1 MENTNNTGKGRTA
14 IYVAAILG
22 TFLLVAF
29 LVWQM
34 VKVAQP
40 SPVNADRAR
49 ARAKDNTE
57 IRAAGATALT
67 SWGHVDAPPTAR
79 PNGFVRM
86 PVEEAMKLTVQ
97 GYQKPDA
104 FRSDLMARVEK
115 ANAPAKN
122 PYE

>member
-1 MENTNNTGKGRTA
+1 
-14 IYVAAILG
+14 
-22 TFLLVAF
+22 
-29 LVWQM
+29 
-34 VKVAQP
+34 
-40 SPVNADRAR
+40 
-49 ARAKDNTE
+49 
-57 IRAAGATALT
+57 
-67 SWGHVDAPPTAR
+67 
-79 PNGFVRM
+79 M